1 MYDPNDLIPDDM
13 IFKTFKPRVPS
24 FAANTKGSSG
34 FASSSD
40 GKYKEDGITPRIC
53 VSPSIEGCL
62 NSLRSYLSNSDN
74 PRRVKQEF
82 NKGVWYVY
90 TPLQDLSKY
99 NIKSNLDIVKNGL
112 VWDAKYTKET
122 WILEDTTMV
131 LYGIIKVD
139 DVSDPMTKQNSD
151 IRKPGT
157 YRLRENM
164 EGRFSF
170 SWHWVK
176 SNEALMRDKRIA
188 DIIKNA
194 REKQSNDKT
203 FKPDIPKTG
212 KRKQDEIDRDKRI
225 ASAKEYNAK
234 SASYG
239 KQIRDFNTKLS
250 KMIDDI
256 NSGKSGI
263 SEKEFRVFWD
273 SGKKLRKEWKKFL
286 EEEDDTADMFPD
298 EQLNHWLNI
307 IKKNK
312 SKPTTE
318 SYYGPDDD
326 TSGTS
331 EFDESYDND
340 PNDCYCESS
349 IFTTGDFSQYG
360 KDVNLDSARGP
371 IMNIRM
377 RPATEDDTENMYN
390 WEIDSIHP
398 DLRTRSD
405 VQELIRKDV
414 DQSIKDTLMIMDG
427 DKTIGMFTA
436 CMIDDGEWRYIGE
449 IYLIPEYRGKG
460 IGTSILKKEINNYD
474 RIRLKVAT
482 TNDKAIKLYKSLGF
496 EIIKEVDGQMYIME
510 YDKTKGTSTSMRLR
524 KTDIELTKGWRVTY
538 KGIGIYEALKN
549 AMFTQT
555 GSSAAWMAFINS
567 DACNWLPKP
576 PSYGNDNKSFFT
588 EEGFNRFNELVLPI
602 IAQYIDQTKIYIE
615 EIMVPTNQIVYSDEF
630 QFVTSDAIQESY
642 TNTKSVSILYK
653 RWSTK
658 NGEQYK
664 PIAKFWDI
672 VEKHVKASKLQGYG
686 TDWTGYGTDF
696 LYGIIFKNGNIPKEV
711 IDDVKKAFPDM
722 VVDNSFSIPS
732 SFEETYSGD
741 TENIDSLYDKIW
753 SKGFL
758 SHELEEFTDDGKCT
772 IRVSYKNKVSQE
784 STIPRTN
791 AVYLKGGEIT
801 KIENFKFNKVYFG
814 SPNKIPSTMKLDGP
828 LFVSPYPGI
837 ASIFAVRP
845 QNLQKYGV
853 KPGERINRDYDEWN
867 HSLTDSVLQ
876 KPLTELHVKIVGA
889 PYIKPITELVSGY
902 LYEIEVTPDI
912 KQHIYQSQKMDKTF
926 EYCIDKL
933 DTIDFSNIK
942 KVNIRMTVEGV
953 ANNMVQEAKLPSKKR
968 KALDDSEFALVYTDG
983 KGKKIRKYPIYDEA
997 HCKAAARM
1005 FPRGVP
1011 LKYQSKVARKILRR
1025 AHKFGID
1032 TSGWK
1037 NLNKFKESD

>member
-1 MYDPNDLIPDDM
+1 MPLTEFNHFFQESLLSELKNGVNPQSKKRVFHITRDSMYDPNDLIPDDM
-13 IFKTFKPRVPS
+13 IFKTFRPRVPS
-24 FAANTKGSSG
+24 FAANAKGSSG

-40 GKYKEDGITPRIC
+40 GKYKEDGTTPRIC

-122 WILEDTTMV
+122 WILEDATMV

-139 DVSDPMTKQNSD
+139 DVSDPMTKQNPD
-151 IRKPGT
+151 NRKPGT
-157 YRLRENM
+157 HRLRENM
-164 EGRFSF
+164 EGRFNF

-234 SASYG
+234 SSSYG

-286 EEEDDTADMFPD
+286 EEEDDTEDMFPD
-298 EQLNHWLNI
+298 EQLNHWLSI
-307 IKKNK
+307 IKQNK

-318 SYYGPDDD
+318 SYIDDDD

-360 KDVNLDSARGP
+360 KDVNLDSARGS

-390 WEIDSIHP
+390 WEIESIHP
-398 DLRTRSD
+398 DLRTKTD

-414 DQSIKDTLMIMDG
+414 DQSIKDTQMIMDG

-460 IGTSILKKEINNYD
+460 IGTSILKNEINNYD

-510 YDKTKGTSTSMRLR
+510 YDKTKSTPTS
-524 KTDIELTKGWRVTY
+524 E
-538 KGIGIYEALKN
+538 
-549 AMFTQT
+549 
-555 GSSAAWMAFINS
+555 
-567 DACNWLPKP
+567 
-576 PSYGNDNKSFFT
+576 
-588 EEGFNRFNELVLPI
+588 
-602 IAQYIDQTKIYIE
+602 
-615 EIMVPTNQIVYSDEF
+615 
-630 QFVTSDAIQESY
+630 
-642 TNTKSVSILYK
+642 
-653 RWSTK
+653 
-658 NGEQYK
+658 
-664 PIAKFWDI
+664 
-672 VEKHVKASKLQGYG
+672 
-686 TDWTGYGTDF
+686 
-696 LYGIIFKNGNIPKEV
+696 GNI
-711 IDDVKKAFPDM
+711 I
-722 VVDNSFSIPS
+722 
-732 SFEETYSGD
+732 
-741 TENIDSLYDKIW
+741 
-753 SKGFL
+753 
-758 SHELEEFTDDGKCT
+758 
-772 IRVSYKNKVSQE
+772 
-784 STIPRTN
+784 RTN

-889 PYIKPITELVSGY
+889 PYIKPTTELVSGY

-912 KQHIYQSQKMDKTF
+912 KRHIYQSQKMDKTF

-953 ANNMVQEAKLPSKKR
+953 ANKMVQEAKLPSKKR

-1037 NLNKFKESD
+1037 NLNKFK

>member
-1 MYDPNDLIPDDM
+1 MPLTEFNHFFQESILSDLKNGVNPQSKKRVFHITRDNMYDPNDLIPDDM

-225 ASAKEYNAK
+225 ASTKEYNAK

-298 EQLNHWLNI
+298 EQLNLWLNI

-318 SYYGPDDD
+318 SYIDDD
-326 TSGTS
+326 TTSGTS

-390 WEIDSIHP
+390 WEIESIHP

-460 IGTSILKKEINNYD
+460 IGTTILKNEINNYD

-482 TNDKAIKLYKSLGF
+482 TNDRAIKLYKSLGF

-510 YDKTKGTSTSMRLR
+510 YDKTKSTS
-524 KTDIELTKGWRVTY
+524 I
-538 KGIGIYEALKN
+538 
-549 AMFTQT
+549 
-555 GSSAAWMAFINS
+555 S
-567 DACNWLPKP
+567 D
-576 PSYGNDNKSFFT
+576 
-588 EEGFNRFNELVLPI
+588 
-602 IAQYIDQTKIYIE
+602 
-615 EIMVPTNQIVYSDEF
+615 
-630 QFVTSDAIQESY
+630 
-642 TNTKSVSILYK
+642 
-653 RWSTK
+653 
-658 NGEQYK
+658 
-664 PIAKFWDI
+664 
-672 VEKHVKASKLQGYG
+672 
-686 TDWTGYGTDF
+686 
-696 LYGIIFKNGNIPKEV
+696 GNI
-711 IDDVKKAFPDM
+711 I
-722 VVDNSFSIPS
+722 
-732 SFEETYSGD
+732 
-741 TENIDSLYDKIW
+741 
-753 SKGFL
+753 
-758 SHELEEFTDDGKCT
+758 
-772 IRVSYKNKVSQE
+772 
-784 STIPRTN
+784 RTN

-845 QNLQKYGV
+845 QNLRKYGV

-867 HSLTDSVLQ
+867 HSLIDSVLQ

-889 PYIKPITELVSGY
+889 PYIKPTTELVSGY

-912 KQHIYQSQKMDKTF
+912 KRHIYQSQKMDKTF

-968 KALDDSEFALVYTDG
+968 KALDDSEFALVYTDAN
-983 KGKKIRKYPIYDEA
+983 GKKIRKYPIYDKA

>member
-1 MYDPNDLIPDDM
+1 MPLTEFDHFFREEHDDVDIYTEYTSSKQRNREKKFLKERHFVPD
-13 IFKTFKPRVPS
+13 K
-24 FAANTKGSSG
+24 
-34 FASSSD
+34 
-40 GKYKEDGITPRIC
+40 
-53 VSPSIEGCL
+53 
-62 NSLRSYLSNSDN
+62 DN
-74 PRRVKQEF
+74 P
-82 NKGVWYVY
+82 
-90 TPLQDLSKY
+90 
-99 NIKSNLDIVKNGL
+99 
-112 VWDAKYTKET
+112 
-122 WILEDTTMV
+122 
-131 LYGIIKVD
+131 
-139 DVSDPMTKQNSD
+139 
-151 IRKPGT
+151 
-157 YRLRENM
+157 
-164 EGRFSF
+164 
-170 SWHWVK
+170 
-176 SNEALMRDKRIA
+176 
-188 DIIKNA
+188 
-194 REKQSNDKT
+194 KT
-203 FKPDIPKTG
+203 GMIDSTEIDPKTG
-212 KRKQDEIDRDKRI
+212 KPIRIRFSFDNEIFDHTANARGTDYIHMSERELQKHPDISGSTFAHEDGHLILNRDPEKSMKAVDMITKEIQNADIGKLMNDHGNSADEYIADRNSLYKMGYDKTVRMLKHLRDDYLPKRYSVTRKSINSDPYKYILSTIDQKDLEHLPKEAIFLIGIGSSVQMYRRSIKRHEEMIKSEIAFKHKLQQEKKYNDKIGEFIDSQIKRCKDEID
-225 ASAKEYNAK
+225 
-234 SASYG
+234 
-239 KQIRDFNTKLS
+239 KL
-250 KMIDDI
+250 
-256 NSGKSGI
+256 
-263 SEKEFRVFWD
+263 
-273 SGKKLRKEWKKFL
+273 
-286 EEEDDTADMFPD
+286 
-298 EQLNHWLNI
+298 
-307 IKKNK
+307 K
-312 SKPTTE
+312 SKIAESKEERRQIHQKFISTLKVNNADENKLKKELIAGVDELEKQNRIELDFRIKMLSLWDKDKTVSE
-318 SYYGPDDD
+318 SYYYGPNDDN

-340 PNDCYCESS
+340 PNDCYCESFWEVDDECDGT
-349 IFTTGDFSQYG
+349 FTTKLSVSVALDMEKCYNLWKTVPEEVWSSNVLGVDITNNTDDNWYLAITTPELFKDLLNETIRCCNSITFIVIDFDKLPDDRKQIHEGTPFDHDELLKFVNEIRVLASQIMSSALYTEPYTAD
-360 KDVNLDSARGP
+360 KQMNEEELKTVNDTHEIGILFCSFVYDWISKYSKYFLRHMQESVNIFESGSFNKYAGEADLSKARGP

-390 WEIDSIHP
+390 WEIESIHP

-414 DQSIKDTLMIMDG
+414 DQSIKDTQMIMDG

-510 YDKTKGTSTSMRLR
+510 YDKTKRTPTS
-524 KTDIELTKGWRVTY
+524 E
-538 KGIGIYEALKN
+538 
-549 AMFTQT
+549 
-555 GSSAAWMAFINS
+555 
-567 DACNWLPKP
+567 
-576 PSYGNDNKSFFT
+576 
-588 EEGFNRFNELVLPI
+588 
-602 IAQYIDQTKIYIE
+602 
-615 EIMVPTNQIVYSDEF
+615 
-630 QFVTSDAIQESY
+630 
-642 TNTKSVSILYK
+642 
-653 RWSTK
+653 
-658 NGEQYK
+658 
-664 PIAKFWDI
+664 
-672 VEKHVKASKLQGYG
+672 
-686 TDWTGYGTDF
+686 
-696 LYGIIFKNGNIPKEV
+696 GNI
-711 IDDVKKAFPDM
+711 I
-722 VVDNSFSIPS
+722 
-732 SFEETYSGD
+732 
-741 TENIDSLYDKIW
+741 
-753 SKGFL
+753 
-758 SHELEEFTDDGKCT
+758 
-772 IRVSYKNKVSQE
+772 
-784 STIPRTN
+784 RTN

-953 ANNMVQEAKLPSKKR
+953 ANKMVQEAKLPSKKR
-968 KALDDSEFALVYTDG
+968 KALDDSDFALVYTDAN
-983 KGKKIRKYPIYDEA
+983 GKKIRKYPIHDEA

-1025 AHKFGID
+1025 ANEFGID

-1037 NLNKFKESD
+1037 NLNKFNGGD